1 MMTKSLTR
9 QDLILGQQK
18 NMENDDKK
26 MHQLLHMKAGTGEQ
40 SYANN
45 SKVQKAILSKASPVL
60 VEALQDLCDK
70 NMPEVMTMADLGCS
84 SGPNSLFAAT
94 HFTNIICKRCSQ
106 SGRSPPELCV
116 YMNDLPGHDF
126 NTTFKSLPAFHEK
139 MRRENG
145 QEFGACYVY
154 GVAGSFHHRLF
165 PSNSLNF
172 VHSSSALH
180 WLSQVPP
187 EMSDE
192 SDPLINKGKISIS
205 ETSPAAVIK
214 AYQKQFQK
222 DFSSFLEARSKEVVP
237 GGRMV
242 LSFLGRNVANPTTE
256 STSLFWDYIGHAFQ
270 APVQQ
275 GVIEEEK
282 LDTYNAPYYE
292 ASIEEVER
300 EIVKEGSFAIDK
312 LGSFMITWDDINGG
326 MRCDRATTAMNLGK
340 AIRAVHES
348 MFGNHFGEGIMDP
361 FIHKLREVVV
371 ADTQEIEHVN
381 VVISLIRKG

>member
-1 MMTKSLTR
+1 MA
-9 QDLILGQQK
+9 
-18 NMENDDKK
+18 MEMEKENKK
-26 MHQLLHMKAGTGEQ
+26 LDQVLHMNGGTGEQ

-45 SKVQKAILSKASPVL
+45 SKTQRAQLSKGLPVL
-60 VEALQDLCDK
+60 VEAVEALCDT
-70 NMPEVMTMADLGCS
+70 NLPEVITMADLGCS
-84 SGPNSLFAAT
+84 SGPNSLSAVT
-94 HFTNIICKRCSQ
+94 HFISVITNRCSQ
-106 SGRSPPELCV
+106 SGRSPPEFCV
-116 YMNDLPGHDF
+116 FLNDLPGNDF
-126 NTTFKSLPAFHEK
+126 NTIFKSLPAFHEK
-139 MRRENG
+139 MRKENG
-145 QEFGACYVY
+145 QDFNTCSVS
-154 GVAGSFHHRLF
+154 GVPGSFYGRLF
-165 PSNSLNF
+165 PSNTLNF
-172 VHSSSALH
+172 VHSNASLH
-180 WLSQVPP
+180 WLSQVPS
-187 EMSDE
+187 ELKDE
-192 SDPLINKGKISIS
+192 SNPLRNKGKIYIS
-205 ETSPAAVIK
+205 KTSPPAVIK
-214 AYQKQFQK
+214 AYQNQFEI
-222 DFSSFLEARSKEVVP
+222 DFSSFLQARSKEIVA

-242 LSFLGRNVANPTTE
+242 LAFAGRNVADPTTD
-256 STSLFWDYIGHAFQ
+256 SSCLLWDYIGHAFQ
-270 APVQQ
+270 ALVKE